1 MKDNLKQCQ
10 AKYSESKKA
19 LETYREERGKPEAS
33 AVAEIEQHLETFN
46 ASKAAYHG
54 GDFNGVSCRR
64 IVGKAKEVSEGVRK
78 ILIRK
83 KNENYEDT
91 TINKKLKELEQT
103 LGLLD
108 AAFAYLSI
116 LHPTDD
122 EKLKARE
129 AVEALSKHWRSIGL
143 SVTLKAHVLE
153 CHICDFH
160 EKWGV
165 GDKEE

>member
-1 MKDNLKQCQ
+1 MNPVIYFDELDKVSNTEHGKEIIGEIKPILV
-10 AKYSESKKA
+10 SKKENCCEESA
-19 LETYREERGKPEAS
+19 INSKMET
-33 AVAEIEQHLETFN
+33 V
-46 ASKAAYHG
+46 
-54 GDFNGVSCRR
+54 
-64 IVGKAKEVSEGVRK
+64 
-78 ILIRK
+78 
-83 KNENYEDT
+83 EDA
-91 TINKKLKELEQT
+91 

-165 GDKEE
+165 GDKEESFIEQGHQVGIKDNRRYKTLYQSLH